1 MTIQIEL
8 WALLSTLGGWLL
20 ILGGGLWTVA
30 KVIGGQVDRRLSEKF
45 QAQSES
51 ITLYA
56 ASATRTAEALRQLE
70 QEFLNWKGTLPV
82 TYVLREDYIR
92 GQVVLEAKQD
102 AQRAEIKVVQLQ
114 LQHLIGIREGE
125 KG

>member
-1 MTIQIEL
+1 MIQIEL

-30 KVIGGQVDRRLSEKF
+30 KVIGGQVDRRLDEKF
-45 QAQSES
+45 KAQGES

-70 QEFLNWKGTLPV
+70 QDFLNWKGTLPV
-82 TYVLREDYIR
+82 TYVLRDDYIR

-102 AQRAEIKVVQLQ
+102 AQRSEIKVVQMQ
-114 LQHLIGIREGE
+114 LQHLIGTLEGE
-125 KG
+125 RK

>member
-1 MTIQIEL
+1 MIQIEL

-102 AQRAEIKVVQLQ
+102 AQRSEIKVVQMQ
-114 LQHLIGIREGE
+114 LQHLIGTLEGE
-125 KG
+125 RK